1 MRPYL
6 VLVGAAA
13 LLALLDAGQGR
24 FLTATTLFSTLQT
37 FATLGLVALGVGLSM
52 LVREYDLSVAGMFG
66 MAGTMAVLAGGQNPW
81 LGLALALAAGLVGGA
96 LQGWIMVRLNLPS
109 VGVTLG
115 GLLVFAGIAYVLTES
130 RSVSYPNMQVALAVN
145 DRIGGLFSIRSL
157 VAIALFAATAL
168 VLGMTRLGRDLIA
181 VGSNRQGAVIAGV
194 KVNALLIGTFAF
206 SGVLAALSGA
216 LVSYSLASA
225 QPSGL
230 ADVLVPAT
238 AAAILGGVSL
248 GGGTGRPLG
257 IAAGM
262 LTLAMLRS
270 GLNAIEVP
278 VFVHDVVTGGILLT
292 VALLDAP
299 ALAHRFFDVIDSRR

>member
-6 VLVGAAA
+6 VLAGAVL
-13 LLALLDAGQGR
+13 LLAVFDLGQGR
-24 FLTATTLFSTLQT
+24 FLSATTVFSTLQT

-66 MAGTMAVLAGGQNPW
+66 MAGTIAVLAGGEHAW
-81 LGLALALAAGLVGGA
+81 LGLTLALAAGLAGGA
-96 LQGWIMVRLNLPS
+96 LQGFIMVRLGLPS

-115 GLLVFAGIAYVLTES
+115 GLLIFAGIAYVLTES
-130 RSVSYPNMQVALAVN
+130 RSVSYPNMDVALAVN
-145 DRIGGLFSIRSL
+145 ERIGGVFSARSL
-157 VAIALFAATAL
+157 VAIALFSATAL
-168 VLGMTRLGRDLIA
+168 ALGLTRLGRDLIA

-194 KVNALLIGTFAF
+194 KVNKLLVATFAF
-206 SGVLAALSGA
+206 SGLLAALSGA

-230 ADVLVPAT
+230 SDVLVPAT

-248 GGGTGRPLG
+248 SGGTGTALG

-262 LTLAMLRS
+262 LTLAVLRS

-278 VFVHDVVTGGILLT
+278 VFVHDMVMGAILLA

-299 ALAHRFFDVIDSRR
+299 ALARRFSRSPS

>member
-6 VLVGAAA
+6 VLVGAAV

-24 FLTATTLFSTLQT
+24 FLTLTTLFSTLQT

-66 MAGTMAVLAGGQNPW
+66 MAGTIAVLAGGEHAW
-81 LGLALALAAGLVGGA
+81 LGLALALAAGLIGGA
-96 LQGWIMVRLNLPS
+96 LQGLIMVRLKLPS

-130 RSVSYPNMQVALAVN
+130 RSVSYPNMEVALAVN

-194 KVNALLIGTFAF
+194 KVDALLIGTFAF
-206 SGVLAALSGA
+206 SGLLAALSGA

-278 VFVHDVVTGGILLT
+278 VFVHDMVMGGILLA

-299 ALAHRFFDVIDSRR
+299 ALARRFSRFSTS

>member
-1 MRPYL
+1 
-6 VLVGAAA
+6 
-13 LLALLDAGQGR
+13 
-24 FLTATTLFSTLQT
+24 
-37 FATLGLVALGVGLSM
+37 M

-66 MAGTMAVLAGGQNPW
+66 MAGTIAVLAGGQNAW
-81 LGLALALAAGLVGGA
+81 FGLALALAAGLVGGA

-157 VAIALFAATAL
+157 VAITLFAATAL
-168 VLGMTRLGRDLIA
+168 VLGITRLGRDLIA
-181 VGSNRQGAVIAGV
+181 AGSNRQGAVIAGV

-206 SGVLAALSGA
+206 SGMLAALSGA

-278 VFVHDVVTGGILLT
+278 VFVHDMVMGAILLA

-299 ALAHRFFDVIDSRR
+299 ALAHRFFRRE

>member
-66 MAGTMAVLAGGQNPW
+66 MAGTIAVLAGGQNAW
-81 LGLALALAAGLVGGA
+81 LGLALALAAGLVGGV
-96 LQGWIMVRLNLPS
+96 LQGVIMVRLNLPS

-181 VGSNRQGAVIAGV
+181 VGSNRQGALIAGV
-194 KVNALLIGTFAF
+194 RVNALLIGTFAF
-206 SGVLAALSGA
+206 SGLLAALSGA

-278 VFVHDVVTGGILLT
+278 VFVHDMVMGGILLA

-299 ALAHRFFDVIDSRR
+299 ALAHRFFRRE